1 MKVVAVTRPY
11 RSGPLRRPGILT
23 QAALGNA
30 WRCMPSLLPTDP
42 SGRLANAKSRLP
54 RAEATPVRRPGAVVQ
69 DALSAC
75 PRPPAP
81 GPRPREARVLL
92 RDGEYEAI
100 IDMCSVMAATVSGAS
115 PCAPLRNAE
124 QGEMPKDMYSRP
136 LSVSACASFGN
147 WSLLGCSYPTA
158 QP

>member
-11 RSGPLRRPGILT
+11 RSGPLRRPGYPDPGSSGKCVAMHAIFITNRSFRQVGECQIQAPTRRGHSSPQARRRRTGRTVRLT
-23 QAALGNA
+23 
-30 WRCMPSLLPTDP
+30 
-42 SGRLANAKSRLP
+42 
-54 RAEATPVRRPGAVVQ
+54 
-69 DALSAC
+69 
-75 PRPPAP
+75 PAP